1 MERDTATTRHAAHVS
16 TGLVIFRLALGALMI
31 YHGYGKLVG
40 GVSSWE
46 QIGGMGMGAI
56 GLANLYPVAWGF
68 LAMAAE
74 FFGGI
79 ATVLGVLFR
88 PFQFLILIT
97 MLLAS
102 AFVVQSGGWM
112 EARLPMLLAAMSLG
126 LLFSGAGRY
135 ALGRCIPGL
144 RGRWCA

>member
-1 MERDTATTRHAAHVS
+1 MEADMARPRHAAHVS
-16 TGLVIFRLALGALMI
+16 TGLVIIRLALGAILI
-31 YHGYGKLVG
+31 YHGYDKLVG

-46 QIGGMGMGAI
+46 QVGGMGMGAV
-56 GLANLYPVAWGF
+56 GLANLYPVVWGF
-68 LAMAAE
+68 LAMVAE

-88 PFQFLILIT
+88 PFQFLILVT
-97 MLLAS
+97 LVLAS
-102 AFVVQSGGWM
+102 AFVVQNRGWM
-112 EARLPMLLAAMSLG
+112 DARLPMVLAAVSLG
-126 LLFSGAGRY
+126 LLFTGAGRY